1 MTHERKISETTM
13 GMTHTHTTTRRK
25 SEGISQSTEMNVG
38 LNLKPISKSQL
49 ET

>member
-1 MTHERKISETTM
+1 MAHERKISETTM
-13 GMTHTHTTTRRK
+13 GMTHTHTTTLRK
-25 SEGISQSTEMNVG
+25 SEGITEMIVG